1 MKITQNLIPCLLC
14 LSLAWLPLQAQ
25 DEVPEL
31 ASPPA
36 NNTTVKPA
44 PAPVE
49 VKRLPRLT
57 VKVAGLAPETG
68 SVEVSLFNSAET
80 FMLEPFFQESGVPDK
95 DGNVEV
101 LFLNVFEGEYGVVVV
116 HDENANSLYDAGF
129 LGFGAEPVGYSND
142 AAPWLGR
149 PSFEDVSFDVQESM
163 EISINMN

>member
-1 MKITQNLIPCLLC
+1 MNIANNRMAFLLY

-25 DEVPEL
+25 EEVPEL
-31 ASPPA
+31 APPPV
-36 NNTTVKPA
+36 NSTTVKPA